1 MRLPE
6 APVAGQRFF
15 APEVVQTSAMDCG
28 PAALKSVLE
37 GFGIPVSYGRLRE
50 ACQTDV
56 DGTSINTVEDIALQ
70 LGLQAEQVMLPA
82 DHLVLD
88 EAQALPAIVVVQRPS
103 GLTHFL
109 VVWNRVGD
117 WLQVMDPATGRRWPS
132 WKRFQDEIYVHTFPV
147 PVPDWR
153 VWAGSEGL
161 LAPLRRRMADL
172 QIQTEDAS
180 RLIDE
185 AMQDPGWRSL
195 ATLDAATRMTASL
208 VKAKALLPGGEAT
221 RVLERFYHLN
231 LVGPLPEIDDQ
242 LHSTETGK
250 KVESLVI
257 PTSYWSVLP
266 AIESKA
272 QASGEEQPQHLLLRG
287 AVLVRILGRKPVE
300 TLISQ
305 QDDKGFTQAAQL
317 PRDLQAALKEPVQRP
332 EKEVWQALRQDGLL
346 TPALLVLSLFLATLG
361 VLIEALLFQGMI
373 RIGQNLTLVSQRI
386 LASLSLLAF
395 VLAMLL
401 LEFPISATVLRMGRR
416 LETRLRIAFL
426 EKVPRL
432 GDRYFRSR
440 LTSDMT
446 QRAHD
451 LRALRMLPNLGVSL
465 LRTGFQLILTMLGV
479 IWLDPISAPLAIIG
493 TLFFI
498 GLSLASRPLMEE
510 RDLRLRTHTGALS
523 RFYLDSLL
531 GLVPVRTHG
540 AERAMRRQHE
550 TQLYEWVRTGRDN
563 LGLAAVLQA
572 VGALMYSAFAILII
586 INYLLKGGD
595 VNEILLLFY
604 WTLSLP
610 ALGQRLVDGIQQYP
624 MQRNLVL
631 RLLEPLSAPDE
642 EMAWNS
648 QADEAEPRQK
658 SPAAIETPVT
668 IEINDVS
675 LQAGGHIILGEINLK
690 IDPGEHLAIVGPSG
704 AGKSSLVG
712 LLLGWHRPSQGSIL
726 VDGQPLDGAGLQ
738 ALRRQTTWVDPAVQ
752 LWNSSLYD
760 NLRYGMPLSEGQ
772 PLSDVIQAAELYD
785 VMEHLPDGLK
795 TSLGE
800 GGGLVSGGEG
810 QRVRLGRGMFRSGV
824 RLAILDEPFRG
835 LDREKRRKLL
845 EQARRHW
852 DGITLM
858 CITHDVGETLAFPR
872 VLVIEDGKILEDGPP
887 TRLADTPGSRYSSLL
902 AAEQAVRRELW
913 ASAEWRRFTLDNGR
927 LSETNG
933 LDEAKHAG

>member
-6 APVAGQRFF
+6 APVVGQRFF

-37 GFGIPVSYGRLRE
+37 GFSVPVSYGRLRE

-56 DGTSINTVEDIALQ
+56 DGTSINTIEDIAVQ

-82 DHLVLD
+82 DHLILD

-117 WLQVMDPATGRRWPS
+117 WLQVMDPATGRRWPR
-132 WKRFQDEIYVHTFPV
+132 WKRFQHELYIHTFPV
-147 PVPDWR
+147 PVQDWR
-153 VWAGSEGL
+153 AWAGSEGL

-172 QIQTEDAS
+172 QIPAEDAS

-185 AMQDPGWRSL
+185 ALQDPGWRSL

-208 VKAKALLPGGEAT
+208 VQAKGLLAGSEAA
-221 RVLERFYHLN
+221 RVLERFYRLN
-231 LVGPLPEIDDQ
+231 LVGPLPE
-242 LHSTETGK
+242 
-250 KVESLVI
+250 VESHARSSERGKSPESLLI
-257 PTSYWSVLP
+257 PVAYWSALP
-266 AIESKA
+266 VIETEA
-272 QASGEEQPQHLLLRG
+272 QAVGEEPPLRLLLRG
-287 AVLVRILGRKPVE
+287 AVLVRILGRIPAAAVA
-300 TLISQ
+300 SQ
-305 QDDKGFTQAAQL
+305 QEVTDDTQAARL
-317 PRDLQAALKEPVQRP
+317 SPDLEAALKEPVQRP
-332 EKEVWQALRQDGLL
+332 EAEVWKALRQDGLL
-346 TPALLVLSLFLATLG
+346 TPSLLILSLFLATLG

-395 VLAMLL
+395 VLALLL

-416 LETRLRIAFL
+416 LEARLRVAFL

-451 LRALRMLPNLGVSL
+451 LRALRMLPNLGVGL
-465 LRTGFQLILTMLGV
+465 LRTGFQLILTMIGV
-479 IWLDPISAPLAIIG
+479 IWLDPISAPLAILG
-493 TLFFI
+493 TLFFV
-498 GLSLASRPLMEE
+498 GLSFASRPLMEE

-550 TQLYEWVRTGRDN
+550 AQLYEWVRTGRDN
-563 LGLAAVLQA
+563 LGLASVLQA
-572 VGALMYSAFAILII
+572 VGALLYSAFSILII
-586 INYLLKGGD
+586 LNYLRKGGD

-610 ALGQRLVDGIQQYP
+610 ALGQRLADMVQQYP

-631 RLLEPLSAPDE
+631 RLLEPLSAPNE
-642 EMAWNS
+642 EVAWTSQPVDSNS
-648 QADEAEPRQK
+648 KEE
-658 SPAAIETPVT
+658 SPVEVETPV
-668 IEINDVS
+668 EIDIQDVT
-675 LQAGGHIILGEINLK
+675 LQAGGHVILEGINLN
-690 IDPGEHLAIVGPSG
+690 IEPGAHLAIVGPSG

-712 LLLGWHRPSQGSIL
+712 LLLGWHRPSRGAIL
-726 VDGQPLDGAGLQ
+726 IDGQPLDGAGLQ
-738 ALRRQTTWVDPAVQ
+738 LLRQQTTWVDPAVQ

-760 NLRYGMPLSEGQ
+760 NLRYGMEQ
-772 PLSDVIQAAELYD
+772 AEARPLSDVIQSAELYD
-785 VMEHLPDGLK
+785 VLEHLPDGLK

-810 QRVRLGRGMFRSGV
+810 QRVRLGRAMFRSGV

-852 DGITLM
+852 DGITFL

-872 VLVIEDGKILEDGPP
+872 VLVIEDGRIVEDGNPAE
-887 TRLADTPGSRYSSLL
+887 LAETPGSRYSSLL

-913 ASAEWRRFTLDNGR
+913 ASAEWRRFNLDSGR
-927 LSETNG
+927 LTETNG
-933 LDEAKHAG
+933 VDGVEDPG